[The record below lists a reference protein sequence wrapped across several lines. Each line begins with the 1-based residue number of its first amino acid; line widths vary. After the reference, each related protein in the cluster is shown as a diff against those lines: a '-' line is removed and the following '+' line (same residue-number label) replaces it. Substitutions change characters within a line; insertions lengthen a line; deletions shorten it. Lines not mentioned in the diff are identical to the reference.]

1 MTKIQLNII
10 LESDVSSII
19 SELKQMS
26 EDELRVWAREELTKI
41 MDGDELSIDWGAMLL
56 GISLK
61 SE

>member
-26 EDELRVWAREELTKI
+26 EDELRAWAREELTKI